1 MPLFN
6 QSGWYLAGGTALAL
20 QAGHRKSVDLD
31 FFTTLDTFD
40 EGRVAESMSNAGEW
54 KTASLSQGTLY
65 GEFMSAKASFISYPS
80 FSPADELIEVGS
92 VSILT
97 PSDIAA
103 MKIIAV
109 SQRGRKRD
117 FFDLYWLS
125 INVLPLGKSVDR
137 AQRQYSV
144 RQNINHILKSLVY
157 FDDAEDDPDP
167 DTNFK
172 VSWKQVKDF
181 FAKEVRAIA
190 DKIIG
195 GLS

>member
-1 MPLFN
+1 
-6 QSGWYLAGGTALAL
+6 
-20 QAGHRKSVDLD
+20 
-31 FFTTLDTFD
+31 
-40 EGRVAESMSNAGEW
+40 
-54 KTASLSQGTLY
+54 
-65 GEFMSAKASFISYPS
+65 MSAKASFISYPS